1 MVQALICLFSKRD
14 DLTFNEFKD
23 AMENRFVPLL
33 EKLTGP
39 LFPLTY
45 SRRYIAADGN
55 ARERHRA
62 GPLGL
67 PSLIVGEAESI
78 TWDALV
84 ESTFEDELHLQQFM
98 AFINESEAAEELME
112 CESSFS
118 DSGKLRIIVMEN
130 NVSVNKTRGL
140 KTWS

>member
-1 MVQALICLFSKRD
+1 MVQALICLFSKRE
-14 DLTFNEFKD
+14 DLTFNEFRE
-23 AMENRFVPLL
+23 AMETRFVPLL

-55 ARERHRA
+55 ARERHRS

-78 TWDALV
+78 TWDALI
-84 ESTFEDELHLQQFM
+84 EATFEDDLHLQQFM
-98 AFINESEAAEELME
+98 SFINESEAAEELME

-118 DSGKLRIIVMEN
+118 DSGRLRIIVMEN
-130 NVSVNKTRGL
+130 NVSA
-140 KTWS
+140 

>member
-14 DLTFNEFKD
+14 DITFQEFKD

-45 SRRYIAADGN
+45 SRRYIAQDGN
-55 ARERHRA
+55 DRERHRS

-78 TWDALV
+78 TWPFATGCPSGIDFRGRPA
-84 ESTFEDELHLQQFM
+84 STTIHG
-98 AFINESEAAEELME
+98 IH
-112 CESSFS
+112 
-118 DSGKLRIIVMEN
+118 KRI
-130 NVSVNKTRGL
+130 
-140 KTWS
+140 